1 MTTLPPET
9 ASEPVLPLTVGPLRR
24 AAPAISPA
32 VTGVEVARIFEAVPD
47 LPAVAVTELGRPIG
61 LIDRLGFVSRF
72 ATRYGRELHSGRSI
86 RRLMDTDPL
95 IVDTATGIAETGE
108 RLFRLKPKA
117 LHAGFI
123 VTDEGMYAGV
133 VTGIDL
139 LTALSQT
146 LAATNERLVRTQAE
160 LVRSEKMAALG
171 GLVAG
176 IAHEVNTPI
185 GSALT
190 AATAFAERAKRFAE
204 CCSGGTLKRSDLDR
218 FTASALQASEY
229 VEVNVRRA
237 AELITGFKQVAADQ
251 TSDERRVFTLRHCI
265 EDVAISLRPRLRKA
279 GIVAETSVPDEREID
294 GWPGALSQIITNLV
308 LNAAVHAF
316 EGIENP
322 RVAVEVDD
330 GPDPDTTRIA
340 VSDNG
345 RGIPGEHLPRIF
357 DPFFTTR
364 RGRGGTGLGLHIVVN
379 LMTARMGGTITVEN
393 LAEGGAR
400 FTLVFPNTAP

>member
-1 MTTLPPET
+1 MTPLP
-9 ASEPVLPLTVGPLRR
+9 SEIAPDSAPPLTVGPLRR
-24 AAPAISPA
+24 PAPAIPPSA
-32 VTGVEVARIFEAVPD
+32 TGFEVARIFEATPD
-47 LPAVAVTELGRPIG
+47 LPAVAVTEYGRPIG

-95 IVDTATGIAETGE
+95 IVDASTGIAETGE
-108 RLFRLKPKA
+108 HLFRMKPKA

-123 VTDEGMYAGV
+123 ITEGGMYAGV

-139 LTALSQT
+139 LTALSRT
-146 LAATNERLVRTQAE
+146 LAATNDRLTRARDE
-160 LVRSEKMAALG
+160 LVRAEKMAALG

-190 AATAFAERAKRFAE
+190 AATAFAERAKVFQA
-204 CCSGGTLKRSDLDR
+204 STTGGTLKRSDLER
-218 FTASALQASEY
+218 FTVAALQASEY
-229 VEVNVRRA
+229 VEVNIRRA

-251 TSDERRVFTLRHCI
+251 TSDERRVFTLGRCL

-279 GIVAETSVPDEREID
+279 GIVAETIVPDEREID

-316 EGIENP
+316 EGVENP
-322 RVAVEVDD
+322 RITVEVDD
-330 GPDPDTTRIA
+330 GPDPHTTRIT

-345 RGIPGEHLPRIF
+345 RGIPDEHLPRIF
-357 DPFFTTR
+357 DPFFTTK

-379 LMTARMGGTITVEN
+379 LTTARMGGTIAVEN
-393 LAEGGAR
+393 PTEGGAR
-400 FTLVFPNTAP
+400 FTLTFPDTAP